1 MLDIAMNHLPDL
13 ALAGAL
19 AWGAGIRLYLVAFLF
34 GIAAFMGWWKL
45 PEHLALLSHPLVL
58 GASGFMATVEMFAD
72 KIPWLDSVWDGLQ
85 TFLRIPA
92 GAAMA
97 AAVFGDSGMAITM
110 AAAIL
115 GGSLTATTHLAKS
128 GTRAAANTSPEPFS
142 NIALSLTEDV
152 AVVGGTWLAVN
163 QPLIFI
169 GLLLLFI
176 IAAIVLIRVL
186 IKGFRRLKN
195 GLRTKA
201 DEVLGN

>member
-34 GIAAFMGWWKL
+34 GMAAFMGWWPL
-45 PEHLALLSHPLVL
+45 PDHLSLLSHPLVL
-58 GASGFMATVEMFAD
+58 GASGLMATVEMFAD

-97 AAVFGDSGMAITM
+97 AAVFGDSGAAITM

-163 QPLIFI
+163 QPLIFV
-169 GLLLLFI
+169 GLLLLFV

-195 GLRTKA
+195 GLRSKA

>member
-34 GIAAFMGWWKL
+34 GMAAFMGWWQL
-45 PEHLALLSHPLVL
+45 PDHLSLLSHPLVL
-58 GASGFMATVEMFAD
+58 GASGFMAIVEMFAD

-97 AAVFGDSGMAITM
+97 AAVFGDSGAAITM

-169 GLLLLFI
+169 GLLLLFV
-176 IAAIVLIRVL
+176 IAAIVLIRIL

-195 GLRTKA
+195 GLRSKA
-201 DEVLGN
+201 DEVLRN

>member
-1 MLDIAMNHLPDL
+1 
-13 ALAGAL
+13 
-19 AWGAGIRLYLVAFLF
+19 VAFLF
-34 GIAAFMGWWKL
+34 GMASFMGWWHL
-45 PEHLALLSHPLVL
+45 PEHLSLLSHPLVL

-97 AAVFGDSGMAITM
+97 AAVFGDSGAAITM

-169 GLLLLFI
+169 GLLLVFLI
-176 IAAIVLIRVL
+176 VAVVLIRVL
-186 IKGFRRLKN
+186 MRGFRRLKQ
-195 GLRTKA
+195 GLQTRTNKF
-201 DEVLGN
+201 LGQ

>member
-1 MLDIAMNHLPDL
+1 
-13 ALAGAL
+13 
-19 AWGAGIRLYLVAFLF
+19 
-34 GIAAFMGWWKL
+34 
-45 PEHLALLSHPLVL
+45 
-58 GASGFMATVEMFAD
+58 
-72 KIPWLDSVWDGLQ
+72 
-85 TFLRIPA
+85 
-92 GAAMA
+92 MA

-195 GLRTKA
+195 GLRRKA